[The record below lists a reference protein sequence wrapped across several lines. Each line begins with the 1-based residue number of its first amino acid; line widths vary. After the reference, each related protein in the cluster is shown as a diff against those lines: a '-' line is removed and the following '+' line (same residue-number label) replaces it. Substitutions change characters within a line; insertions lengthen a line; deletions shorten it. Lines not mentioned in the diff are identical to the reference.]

1 MIDEAELFYKI
12 ESKQFELD
20 YNNSFD
26 KDIRKYSKTKGQIE
40 ALEWVK
46 RLIAKE
52 SGDEDL
58 EIDNSI
64 MLGKEWG

>member
-1 MIDEAELFYKI
+1 MIDETELFYKI

-26 KDIRKYSKTKGQIE
+26 KDIREYSKTKGQIE

-52 SGDEDL
+52 SNDDFELDY
-58 EIDNSI
+58 SI
-64 MLGKEWG
+64 KLGKEWD

>member
-1 MIDEAELFYKI
+1 MIDETKLFEKI

-20 YNNSFD
+20 YNNTFD
-26 KDIRKYSKTKGQIE
+26 KDIREYSKTKGQIE

-52 SGDEDL
+52 SNDDFILDHTIE
-58 EIDNSI
+58 
-64 MLGKEWG
+64 LGKEWD

>member
-1 MIDEAELFYKI
+1 MTFEEAELFYKI

-20 YNNSFD
+20 YNNSFN
-26 KDIRKYSKTKGQIE
+26 KDTREYSKTKGQVE

-52 SGDEDL
+52 SEDL

-64 MLGKEWG
+64 MLGKEWD

>member
-1 MIDEAELFYKI
+1 MINETELFYKI

-26 KDIRKYSKTKGQIE
+26 KDIREYSKTKGQVE

-52 SGDEDL
+52 SEDL

-64 MLGKEWG
+64 MLGKEWD

>member
-26 KDIRKYSKTKGQIE
+26 KDIREYSKTKGQIE
-40 ALEWVK
+40 GVK

>member
-12 ESKQFELD
+12 NSKQFELD
-20 YNNSFD
+20 YNNSLD
-26 KDIRKYSKTKGQIE
+26 KDIREYSKTKGQVE

-52 SGDEDL
+52 SEDL

-64 MLGKEWG
+64 MLGKEWD

>member
-1 MIDEAELFYKI
+1 MIDEVELFEKI

-26 KDIRKYSKTKGQIE
+26 KDIREYSKTKGQVE
-40 ALEWVK
+40 ALEWIK

-52 SGDEDL
+52 SEDL

-64 MLGKEWG
+64 MLGKEWD

>member
-1 MIDEAELFYKI
+1 MIDETELFYKI

-26 KDIRKYSKTKGQIE
+26 KDIREYSKTKGQVE
-40 ALEWVK
+40 ALEWIK

-52 SGDEDL
+52 SEDL

-64 MLGKEWG
+64 MLGKEWD

>member
-1 MIDEAELFYKI
+1 MIDEAELFEKI

-20 YNNSFD
+20 YNNTFSNGV
-26 KDIRKYSKTKGQIE
+26 KEYEKTKSKVE

-52 SGDEDL
+52 SNDDFILDHTIE
-58 EIDNSI
+58 
-64 MLGKEWG
+64 LGKEWD

>member
-20 YNNSFD
+20 YNNTFSNGV
-26 KDIRKYSKTKGQIE
+26 KEYEKTKSKVE
-40 ALEWVK
+40 ALEWLK

-52 SGDEDL
+52 SEDL

-64 MLGKEWG
+64 MLGKEWD

>member
-1 MIDEAELFYKI
+1 MIDEAELFEKI

-20 YNNSFD
+20 YNNTFSNGV
-26 KDIRKYSKTKGQIE
+26 KKYEKTKSKVE

-52 SGDEDL
+52 SNDDFILDYTIE
-58 EIDNSI
+58 
-64 MLGKEWG
+64 LGKEWD